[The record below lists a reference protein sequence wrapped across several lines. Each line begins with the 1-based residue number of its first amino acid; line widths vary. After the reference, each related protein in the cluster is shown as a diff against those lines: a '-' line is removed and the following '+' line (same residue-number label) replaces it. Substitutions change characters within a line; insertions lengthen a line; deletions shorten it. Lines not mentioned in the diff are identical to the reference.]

1 MRNVQ
6 TQAQT
11 RASVGPYADYKDG
24 LIVLTGRGGEGPG
37 GREGGGLQLQPQL
50 STVIAHHRQ
59 AKQVKSVAPVLPEDG
74 TDRQREGWNVTCRAC
89 EVINGFD

>member
-24 LIVLTGRGGEGPG
+24 LIVLTGRERGQD
-37 GREGGGLQLQPQL
+37 GGGWLQLQPQL

-59 AKQVKSVAPVLPEDG
+59 VKQVTSEAPVLLGNRWRPLVEELKCHLH
-74 TDRQREGWNVTCRAC
+74 RL
-89 EVINGFD
+89 